1 MIEIQRKAYKDLIK
15 WKSSPYRKPIILRGA
30 RQVGKTTL
38 VRQFAKEFEQFVELN
53 LETIVDKNI
62 FEKTDNISDVVN
74 AIFLHKKIQG
84 SKSAL
89 LIFIDEIQESPK
101 AISMLRYF
109 YEKRP
114 EIHVIAAG
122 SLLEF
127 ALGDVSSFPV
137 GRVEYLTL
145 HPINFEEYL
154 GAVNPSAL
162 LELTKM
168 PIPEYSHDILLRL
181 FHEYAIIGGMPEIV
195 SRFLGNRNIAELSE
209 TYNQLWNSYKQD
221 VEKYARNS
229 TNKKIIRHIID
240 SAPKETDRIKFE
252 GFGNSNYRS
261 REVGEALRALDLARI
276 IQIIY
281 PTTSLEPPIVA
292 DLKKSPRL
300 QFLDTGLLSQI
311 LSLQGEMI
319 GIDNMNDFYKGK
331 IIQHIISQQLT
342 SLNNDPSFRPHFWV
356 REKKGSSAKVDF
368 IYQCKQYL
376 IPIEVKSGEQ
386 GRLRSLHQFIDKCPH
401 HYGIR
406 LLQNKLSI
414 EKVNT
419 ISGKKYYLMN
429 LPYYLGT
436 RIPEYLEWFVDNYPI
451 PL

>member
-1 MIEIQRKAYKDLIK
+1 
-15 WKSSPYRKPIILRGA
+15 
-30 RQVGKTTL
+30 
-38 VRQFAKEFEQFVELN
+38 
-53 LETIVDKNI
+53 
-62 FEKTDNISDVVN
+62 
-74 AIFLHKKIQG
+74 
-84 SKSAL
+84 
-89 LIFIDEIQESPK
+89 
-101 AISMLRYF
+101 MLRYF

-154 GAVNPSAL
+154 EAVNPSAL
-162 LELTKM
+162 LELTKL
-168 PIPEYSHDILLRL
+168 PIQKYSHDILLRH
-181 FHEYAIIGGMPEIV
+181 FHEYTIIGGMPEIV
-195 SRFLGNRNIAELSE
+195 SRYLENMNIAELSE
-209 TYNQLWNSYKQD
+209 TYHQLWNSYKQD
-221 VEKYARNS
+221 VEKYAKNS
-229 TNKKIIRHIID
+229 TNKMIIRHIID

-281 PTTSLEPPIVA
+281 PTTSLEPPIVP

-319 GIDNMNDFYKGK
+319 GLDDMNDFHKGR
-331 IIQHIISQQLT
+331 IIQHIISQQLI
-342 SLNNDPSFRPHFWV
+342 SLNSDPSFRPHFWI
-356 REKKGSSAKVDF
+356 REKKESSAEVDF
-368 IYQCKQYL
+368 VYQSKQYL

-386 GRLRSLHQFIDKCPH
+386 GRLRSLHQFIDRCPH

-406 LLQNKLSI
+406 LLQNNYSI
-414 EKVNT
+414 EKVKT
-419 ISGKKYYLMN
+419 VSGKSYYLMN

-436 RIPEYLEWFVDNYPI
+436 RIPEYMEWFVDNYPM
-451 PL
+451 PQ